1 MEHALR
7 KFTVLTA
14 GQRIP
19 IIHDGKV
26 YPVKVE
32 KVRPSPAGH
41 LIDTNLQV
49 EFTAFDDSKAMDEE
63 EEVSG
68 LISGH
73 KEEAK
78 EAEDAP
84 NDDDDFVEVEEV
96 ALYSKVTNIAKSS
109 YFTFWKMYIFNPF
122 SSFFEM
128 YIFTLFLMH

>member
-1 MEHALR
+1 M
-7 KFTVLTA
+7 LTA

-32 KVRPSPAGH
+32 EVRPSPAGH

-73 KEEAK
+73 KAEAK
-78 EAEDAP
+78 EAEDDAL
-84 NDDDDFVEVEEV
+84 DDDDQFVETEEM
-96 ALYSKVTNIAKSS
+96 ALYSTVTNIAKSS
-109 YFTFWKMYIFNPF
+109 YLHLNVHLQSVLNVHFESVFNVHF
-122 SSFFEM
+122 GRRF
-128 YIFTLFLMH
+128 